1 MDENTLLRESVASF
15 LQAGAAEAE
24 KTHITGHYEMECTD
38 DQGRVIWAEGFDNVV
53 VTSGKNAILAEAL
66 QGSSYSVTG
75 PFMLLISSASFS
87 TIVAADTMSSHAGW
101 LEAGATNSP
110 HYSGTR
116 PTVSFGSPSGGSIVS
131 SGTISFAFTNSGTV
145 QGIGMVY
152 GTGAVNTIDSTA
164 GTLLS
169 AGTLAAA
176 QPVINGN
183 TVTATYTLSL

>member
-1 MDENTLLRESVASF
+1 MNDELLLRESVASF
-15 LQAGAAEAE
+15 LRAGMVEAE

-38 DQGRVIWAEGFDNVV
+38 SEGRVVWLEAFDNVV
-53 VTSGKNAILAEAL
+53 TTAGKNAILTEAL

-87 TIVAADTMSSHAGW
+87 AVSAADTMASHAGW

-116 PTVSFGSPSGGSIVS
+116 PTVTFSSASGGSIVS
-131 SGTISFAFTNSGTV
+131 TGTNAFAFTNSGTV
-145 QGIGMVY
+145 QGIAMVY
-152 GTGAVNTIDSTA
+152 GSGAVSTIDSTA

-169 AGTLAAA
+169 AGTLSAA

-183 TVTATYTLSL
+183 TVTATYTLGL

>member
-1 MDENTLLRESVASF
+1 MDDKMLLRESVASF
-15 LQAGAAEAE
+15 LQAGTAKAE

-38 DQGRVIWAEGFDNVV
+38 AEGHVIWTEAVDNVV
-53 VTSGKNAILAEAL
+53 TTAGKNAILAEAL
-66 QGSSYSVTG
+66 QGSAYTVTG

-116 PTVSFGSPSGGSIVS
+116 PTVTFSSPSGGSIVS
-131 SGTISFAFTNSGTV
+131 TGTNSFAFTNSGTV
-145 QGIGMVY
+145 QGVGMVY
-152 GTGAVNTIDSTA
+152 GTGATGTIDSTA

-169 AGTLAAA
+169 AGTLGAA
-176 QPVINGN
+176 QPVISGN

>member
-1 MDENTLLRESVASF
+1 MLLRESVASF
-15 LQAGAAEAE
+15 LQAGAVEAE

-38 DQGRVIWAEGFDNVV
+38 DQGRILWAEGFDNVV
-53 VTSGKNAILAEAL
+53 TTAGKNAILAEAL

-75 PFMLLISSASFS
+75 PFMMLISSASF
-87 TIVAADTMSSHAGW
+87 TAVAAADTMASHTGW
-101 LEAGATNSP
+101 IEAGTTNSP
-110 HYSGTR
+110 HYTAPR
-116 PTVSFGSPSGGSIVS
+116 PTVTFGSPSGGSIVS
-131 SGTISFAFTNSGTV
+131 AGTISFAFTNSGTV
-145 QGIGMVY
+145 QGIAMVY
-152 GTGAVNTIDSTA
+152 GTGAVATIDSTA